1 MNVGSVQFATLIS
14 KGSAGNVGSTNA
26 KAGGMFGSVLASA
39 TQNSEVAQSLTKNE
53 ELGELS
59 QIVSDLLSIND
70 KDSLI
75 VSLAELTGISKEELT
90 SSLDSLSPS
99 SSLEDWINSL
109 DLDSAELMGT
119 ITSMLEDAGASKEQL
134 AEVTYSNDV
143 WTLLNTLSEFAP
155 EMSKVVEQ
163 LMNSGSLK
171 NQQQVSDLLTLL
183 KSIETVLPTKDL
195 IGWQQTSLSQLN
207 EQISSIQK
215 IVEPKI
221 HAQDVKFFSILQT
234 TVMNSTVNVSNTGQ
248 NSSEKD
254 GANEQNQSQHLQ
266 NLGVQPIVSRNVF
279 SLETPAARPTSQ
291 AEELL
296 TKLQGLFKQT
306 NFGQLNGT
314 NRLLVKL
321 YPEHLGQVRI
331 ELLQTNGVMTA
342 RILASTALG
351 KQMLDSQLHQLRQ
364 SFSQQNIQV
373 DRIDVTQ
380 AVQDPSRNDRSQ
392 QFNQQQFKGNDEQQE
407 QHRES
412 DSEEQQTF
420 QEFLVEIDLEV

>member
-171 NQQQVSDLLTLL
+171 NQQQVSDLLSWEMGH
-183 KSIETVLPTKDL
+183 K
-195 IGWQQTSLSQLN
+195 
-207 EQISSIQK
+207 
-215 IVEPKI
+215 
-221 HAQDVKFFSILQT
+221 
-234 TVMNSTVNVSNTGQ
+234 TG
-248 NSSEKD
+248 
-254 GANEQNQSQHLQ
+254 
-266 NLGVQPIVSRNVF
+266 
-279 SLETPAARPTSQ
+279 
-291 AEELL
+291 
-296 TKLQGLFKQT
+296 KLRG
-306 NFGQLNGT
+306 
-314 NRLLVKL
+314 
-321 YPEHLGQVRI
+321 
-331 ELLQTNGVMTA
+331 
-342 RILASTALG
+342 
-351 KQMLDSQLHQLRQ
+351 
-364 SFSQQNIQV
+364 
-373 DRIDVTQ
+373 
-380 AVQDPSRNDRSQ
+380 
-392 QFNQQQFKGNDEQQE
+392 
-407 QHRES
+407 
-412 DSEEQQTF
+412 
-420 QEFLVEIDLEV
+420 